1 MCYSLF
7 SSIYLLDIYMFTAGV
22 SYIKCSIGDD
32 QVSSLFSIDTALRL
46 AHANPTVET
55 LGEI

>member
-7 SSIYLLDIYMFTAGV
+7 SSIYLLDICLRRV
-22 SYIKCSIGDD
+22 SRITCKCHIGDD
-32 QVSSLFSIDTALRL
+32 QLSSLISIDTALRL
-46 AHANPTVET
+46 AHANPIVET